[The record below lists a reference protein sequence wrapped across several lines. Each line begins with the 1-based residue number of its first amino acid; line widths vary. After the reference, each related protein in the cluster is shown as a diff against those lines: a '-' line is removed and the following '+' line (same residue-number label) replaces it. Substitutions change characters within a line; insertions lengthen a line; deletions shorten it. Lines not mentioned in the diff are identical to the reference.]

1 MIRRV
6 HGYSMM
12 PTLRPGDIVLA
23 QRRRAKAND
32 VIIFSRAGKEVIKR
46 IRSIEDGKYYVVGD
60 NLQHSTDSRHY
71 GFINKSDILGNI
83 MIVLPKSVPPPKL
96 VLPYGIWLGRAS
108 AGILVVMA
116 VVHLFRIDTF
126 IPLVDA
132 VIPGGNGMAI
142 FISLLIIFS
151 EIFAIPFALRMR
163 LSPLAQLM
171 SGALVVFAPLW
182 WLLMSIWSYGSG
194 LSTGQLG
201 EFAVVTANAWVMVL
215 NLAWVILAYF
225 SLYALGYNRLSLS
238 KALELRP
245 KK

>member
-1 MIRRV
+1 M
-6 HGYSMM
+6 HGRSMM
-12 PTLRPGDIVLA
+12 PALNPGDIVISL
-23 QRRRAKAND
+23 RKKPRVD
-32 VIIFSRAGKEVIKR
+32 DIVIFSRADREIIKR
-46 IRSIEDGKYYVVGD
+46 IKRIEHGDYYVVGD
-60 NLQHSTDSRHY
+60 NLLDSTDSRHY

-83 MIVLPKSVPPPKL
+83 MIVLPKSVSPPKL
-96 VLPYGIWLGRAS
+96 VLPYGIWLGRVA

-116 VVHLFRIDTF
+116 VIHLFRIDTF
-126 IPLVDA
+126 IPLIDA
-132 VIPGGNGMAI
+132 VVPGGNGMAI
-142 FISLLIIFS
+142 FISLLIILS

-182 WLLMSIWSYGSG
+182 WLLMSIWSYGTG

-201 EFAVVTANAWVMVL
+201 EFAVVTANAWIMVL
-215 NLAWVILAYF
+215 NLAWVILGYF